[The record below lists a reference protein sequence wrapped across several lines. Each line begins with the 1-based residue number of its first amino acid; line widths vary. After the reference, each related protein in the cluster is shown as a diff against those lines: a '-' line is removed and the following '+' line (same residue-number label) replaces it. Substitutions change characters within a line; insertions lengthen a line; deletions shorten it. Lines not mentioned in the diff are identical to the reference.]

1 MYRGHEER
9 RLQYI
14 GQLFCG
20 DGWRGGGVDGAVWWR
35 KKVSIVGGAIEN
47 WLPAFGELNARNKQL
62 ETPDN
67 RSKIF

>member
-1 MYRGHEER
+1 MYRGHQER

-20 DGWRGGGVDGAVWWR
+20 HGWSGGVDGAVRWR

>member
-1 MYRGHEER
+1 METGGE
-9 RLQYI
+9 
-14 GQLFCG
+14 
-20 DGWRGGGVDGAVWWR
+20 GGGAVRWR

>member
-1 MYRGHEER
+1 METGGE
-9 RLQYI
+9 
-14 GQLFCG
+14 
-20 DGWRGGGVDGAVWWR
+20 GGVDGAVRWR